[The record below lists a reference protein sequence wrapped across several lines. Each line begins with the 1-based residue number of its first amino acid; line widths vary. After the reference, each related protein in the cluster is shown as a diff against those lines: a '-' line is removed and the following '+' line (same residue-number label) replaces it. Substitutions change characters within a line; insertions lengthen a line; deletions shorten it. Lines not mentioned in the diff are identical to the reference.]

1 MRQWCWKR
9 ALLEVAC
16 AAATSG
22 AVAATSGGSYS
33 IDSSVIAAGGAT
45 LSGGAFRLEGTVAQP
60 ATSRLSAAGFSLYTG
75 FWAPE
80 EPASDRIFANGF
92 DP

>member
-1 MRQWCWKR
+1 MRLRCWKR
-9 ALLEVAC
+9 ALLNVAC
-16 AAATSG
+16 AAATGSTI
-22 AVAATSGGSYS
+22 AATSGGPYA

-45 LSGGAFRLEGTVAQP
+45 LSGGAFRLSGTVAQP
-60 ATSRLSAAGFSLYTG
+60 ATSRISAGGFSLNTG

-80 EPASDRIFANGF
+80 GPTPDRIFANGF

>member
-1 MRQWCWKR
+1 MRLRCWKR
-9 ALLEVAC
+9 ALLMLAC

-22 AVAATSGGSYS
+22 AIAATSGGSYS

-45 LSGGAFRLEGTVAQP
+45 LTGGAFRLEGTLAQP
-60 ATSRLSAAGFSLYTG
+60 ATSELSAAGYSLYTG

-80 EPASDRIFANGF
+80 QPASDRIFANGF